1 MRFSYN
7 WLQSF
12 FDKKLP
18 KPEKLAEVLTMH
30 SFETKAEKD
39 ILDIDVLPNR
49 AHDCFSH
56 LGIAKEISC
65 LFNLPFK
72 KEQKADF
79 EISKTKVEDYL
90 KLEVKEPD
98 LCRRYI
104 AGIITGIKVGPS
116 PSWLSERLTAVGQRP
131 INNIV
136 DAANYVMF
144 EMGQPLHAFDL
155 EKIESV
161 NPKSQIPNLKQIPN
175 HKFQIKK
182 IIVRK
187 AEKGEKITTLDD
199 KNYELD
205 ESMLVIADTKVPLAI
220 AGIKGGKKAGID
232 KKTRNIIIESANFEP
247 VNIRSTS
254 RKLGLAT
261 GASAG
266 FENEISPALALSAM
280 DRIMDLIQ
288 EVAGGERIAD
298 RIDFYPK
305 KIASSRIPFKA
316 SDVSKLLGVEIGE
329 KEIISILNRLGV
341 ETKKTTRLPA
351 RLDSARQARQE
362 GTIIA
367 DCPPERLDLNR
378 KEDIIEEIAR
388 VFGYEKISSK
398 VPEGLL
404 IPVKRNDGYFYGDVI
419 KNILAGAGFSEVYNY
434 SFGPIGEIE
443 IENPIAEDKRYL
455 KANLIDGL
463 MANVRNNFKYFDDV
477 KIFEIGKIFKKSVKN
492 PLETGVEEKNM
503 LAGVIS
509 YKNPRKKEDE
519 FVEAKGV
526 VEMMLS
532 KLGIDDFW
540 FDDVFSDTGLPK
552 MVRLDSARLA
562 DIKIGEE
569 IIGILGL
576 NYFEIDLGKL
586 IDFINEEVEYRPV
599 SKYPAVIRDI
609 AVLVPQK
616 TKVIEVLDIIEN
628 TAGEL
633 LMDTDL
639 FDIYE
644 GEELGG
650 KKNLAFHLIFQSK
663 EKTLSDKDVNIL
675 VDKIIKALEGKPGWQ
690 IRK

>member
-12 FDKKLP
+12 FNKKLP

-30 SFETKAEKD
+30 SFEMRILKEIRFPSGNLD
-39 ILDIDVLPNR
+39 FILDIDILPNR
-49 AHDCFSH
+49 THDCFSH

-65 LFNLPFK
+65 LFNLPFE

-79 EISKTKVEDYL
+79 EILKTKAEDYL

-116 PSWLSERLTAVGQRP
+116 PTWLEERLTAVGQKS

-144 EMGQPLHAFDL
+144 EMGQPLHAFDMD
-155 EKIESV
+155 KV
-161 NPKSQIPNLKQIPN
+161 NPVEIV
-175 HKFQIKK
+175 
-182 IIVRK
+182 VRK
-187 AEKGEKITTLDD
+187 AQKGEKITTLDN

-205 ESMLVIADTKVPLAI
+205 ENTLVIADSKAPLAI
-220 AGIKGGKKAGID
+220 AGIKGGKKAEID
-232 KKTRNIIIESANFEP
+232 KKTQNIIIESANFES

-261 GASAG
+261 GASVG
-266 FENEISPALALSAM
+266 FENEISPALAPLAM
-280 DRIMDLIQ
+280 DRIMNLIQ
-288 EVAGGERIAD
+288 EIAGGKRVAD

-305 KIASSRIPFKA
+305 KTARSRVPFKT
-316 SDVSKLLGVEIGE
+316 SDVSELLGVKINE
-329 KEIISILNRLGV
+329 KEIISILNRLGI
-341 ETKKTTRLPA
+341 ETKKTTHLP
-351 RLDSARQARQE
+351 ARQE

-367 DCPPERLDLNR
+367 DCPAERLDLNR

-388 VFGYEKISSK
+388 IFGYEKIPGN

-404 IPVKRNDGYFYGDVI
+404 IPVERNDNYLYGNIIRD
-419 KNILAGAGFSEVYNY
+419 ILAGAGFSEVYNY
-434 SFGPIGEIE
+434 PFSPIGEIE

-455 KANLIDGL
+455 KTNLIDGL
-463 MANVRNNFKYFDDV
+463 MVNVSRNFKYFDDV
-477 KIFEIGKIFKKSVKN
+477 KIFEIGKIFKKSGKI
-492 PLETGVEEKNM
+492 PPQAGKTGIEEKNM
-503 LAGVIS
+503 LAGIIS
-509 YKNPRKKEDE
+509 YKNPRKEKEE
-519 FVEAKGV
+519 FVEIKGV
-526 VEMMLS
+526 VEMILS

-540 FDDVFSDTGLPK
+540 FDDVFNGAGKTK
-552 MVRLDSARLA
+552 MA

-569 IIGILGL
+569 AIGMLGL
-576 NYFEIDLGKL
+576 NYFEIDLSKL
-586 IDFINEEVEYRPV
+586 IHFINEEIEYRPI

-616 TKVIEVLDIIEN
+616 TKVIEVLDVIEN
-628 TAGEL
+628 TAGGL
-633 LMDTDL
+633 LTDTDL

-644 GEELGG
+644 GEELGD
-650 KKNLAFHLIFQSK
+650 KKNFAFHLIFQSN
-663 EKTLSDKDVNIL
+663 EKTLSDKEVNVL
-675 VDKIIKALEGKPGWQ
+675 VDKIIKALEDKPGWQ